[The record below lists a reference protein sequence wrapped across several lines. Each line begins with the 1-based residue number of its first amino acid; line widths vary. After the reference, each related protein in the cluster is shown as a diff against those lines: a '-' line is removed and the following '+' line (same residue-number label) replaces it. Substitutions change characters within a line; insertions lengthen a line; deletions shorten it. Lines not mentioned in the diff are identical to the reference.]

1 MVVMTEPE
9 KQASGFVVLRET
21 ADGRWE
27 VVGEADRRPGL
38 TARAARRQAVLDAT
52 HGMAKPGEVY
62 AAMLRSEWRV
72 SRDVDV

>member
-1 MVVMTEPE
+1 MTVMAKPG
-9 KQASGFVVLRET
+9 KQAPGFVVLRET

-27 VVGEADRRPGL
+27 IVGEADRRPGL

-52 HGMAKPGEVY
+52 HGMTQPGEVY

-72 SRDVDV
+72 SRDVEI

>member
-1 MVVMTEPE
+1 MVVMAEPE
-9 KQASGFVVLRET
+9 KQAPGFVVLRET
-21 ADGRWE
+21 ADRRWE

-52 HGMAKPGEVY
+52 HGMAKSGEVY

>member
-9 KQASGFVVLRET
+9 KQAPGFVVLRET

-38 TARAARRQAVLDAT
+38 TARAAWRQGVPDAT
-52 HGMAKPGEVY
+52 HGMAKRGEVY

-72 SRDVDV
+72 SRQLDV

>member
-1 MVVMTEPE
+1 MVVMAEPE
-9 KQASGFVVLRET
+9 KQAPGFVVLRET
-21 ADGRWE
+21 ADRRWE

-62 AAMLRSEWRV
+62 AAMLRSEWRA